1 MKKNQKNLKEK
12 KEFLKQKRSRSKSLS
27 NSVDLNIK
35 VTSFQERYQQS
46 IDILN
51 KRRNINKQIMKNYL
65 Q

>member
-1 MKKNQKNLKEK
+1 MKKNRKKLKEK

-51 KRRNINKQIMKNYL
+51 KRRNINKKIMKNYL

>member
-12 KEFLKQKRSRSKSLS
+12 KEFLKQKRSKSKSLS

-35 VTSFQERYQQS
+35 VTSFHERYQQS

-51 KRRNINKQIMKNYL
+51 KRRNINKKIMKNYL